1 MTSANSIFTKMM
13 SLTADGRDYQRQ
25 IYQLVSESHSLEYM
39 AEGLSRACRSWVGAR
54 KRFRDVAPEEQE
66 ACWTKLFKDAVN
78 QSIWEEQETKP
89 QPHLYA

>member
-1 MTSANSIFTKMM
+1 M

-89 QPHLYA
+89 